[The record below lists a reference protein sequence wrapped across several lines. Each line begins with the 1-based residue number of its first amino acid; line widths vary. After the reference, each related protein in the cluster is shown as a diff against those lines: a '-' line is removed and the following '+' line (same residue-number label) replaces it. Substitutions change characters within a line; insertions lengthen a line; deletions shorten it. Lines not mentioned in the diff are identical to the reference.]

1 MGILLVVI
9 IWAVVLSKAFDYSN
23 DSKEL
28 RKKKKKHKIEI
39 ICMVNKKT
47 ALLLFYFG

>member
-9 IWAVVLSKAFDYSN
+9 IWIGVLSKTFDYSN

-28 RKKKKKHKIEI
+28 RKSWR
-39 ICMVNKKT
+39 KT
-47 ALLLFYFG
+47 QNRNNMYGK

>member
-9 IWAVVLSKAFDYSN
+9 ICIGVLSKTFDYSN

-28 RKKKKKHKIEI
+28 RKSWRKIQNRNN
-39 ICMVNKKT
+39 MYGK
-47 ALLLFYFG
+47 

>member
-9 IWAVVLSKAFDYSN
+9 IWAVVLSKTFDYSN

-28 RKKKKKHKIEI
+28 RKSWR
-39 ICMVNKKT
+39 KT
-47 ALLLFYFG
+47 QNRNNMYGK

>member
-9 IWAVVLSKAFDYSN
+9 ILIGVLSKTFDYSN

-28 RKKKKKHKIEI
+28 KKSWRKTQNRNNMYGK
-39 ICMVNKKT
+39 
-47 ALLLFYFG
+47 

>member
-9 IWAVVLSKAFDYSN
+9 IWVVVLSKAFDYSN

-28 RKKKKKHKIEI
+28 RK
-39 ICMVNKKT
+39 NWKKT
-47 ALLLFYFG
+47 QNRNNMYGK